1 MKEQRAFASYLA
13 ATAVTRQVAALG
25 AEARVYLSRRQE
37 SGEWAHIKGIPADRF
52 DFDWIADT
60 FGGGHYRYAVYGVRE
75 DGSKGFLDGMGGVFD
90 VEGLPKPSTPLAPAV
105 AVAAPAAQ
113 DNPLVLMLQEQ
124 ARESRALLGELVKA
138 LGERKPEGGGLLEQ
152 LAVLKQLGVLGGAR
166 EGVAPAEFAKG
177 MVEQFTKGMEMGRK
191 LEGGE
196 PADPLSAAIEHVG
209 GPIVERLMALDRSA
223 PAPALLPA
231 QEVHG
236 PGTEVPAMP
245 PNAPAW
251 YGAATPYLPLLF
263 ESAKRGAAA
272 GSVVNLLLDN
282 VPDAMYDALADDA
295 ARPNFVERT
304 LAILPNGFRASEP
317 VAAWTRAFLAEV
329 EATLHEHEPPDITG
343 ASPDGAGS

>member
-1 MKEQRAFASYLA
+1 
-13 ATAVTRQVAALG
+13 
-25 AEARVYLSRRQE
+25 
-37 SGEWAHIKGIPADRF
+37 
-52 DFDWIADT
+52 
-60 FGGGHYRYAVYGVRE
+60 
-75 DGSKGFLDGMGGVFD
+75 
-90 VEGLPKPSTPLAPAV
+90 
-105 AVAAPAAQ
+105 
-113 DNPLVLMLQEQ
+113 
-124 ARESRALLGELVKA
+124 
-138 LGERKPEGGGLLEQ
+138 
-152 LAVLKQLGVLGGAR
+152 
-166 EGVAPAEFAKG
+166 
-177 MVEQFTKGMEMGRK
+177 
-191 LEGGE
+191 
-196 PADPLSAAIEHVG
+196 
-209 GPIVERLMALDRSA
+209 
-223 PAPALLPA
+223 
-231 QEVHG
+231 
-236 PGTEVPAMP
+236 MP